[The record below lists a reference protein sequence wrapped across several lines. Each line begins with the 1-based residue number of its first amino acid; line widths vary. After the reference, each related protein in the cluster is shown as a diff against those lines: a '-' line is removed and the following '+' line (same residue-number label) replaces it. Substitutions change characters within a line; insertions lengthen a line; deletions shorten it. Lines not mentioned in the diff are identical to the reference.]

1 MRFSALRTSRVRLLA
16 LLLVAIFSFAAVGA
30 TTIASATD
38 ASAAKKCKKGYKKVG
53 NKCKKKKATSK
64 KKKATSKKKK
74 TTSSEG
80 LVTAVHVYG
89 VEKHDSDVR
98 VAGDIVTKG
107 MFVGTKSVTT
117 TVVSSTGTQ
126 TFTRTVKGWGHNE
139 SNFFLTLAVTG
150 DLPMQVTA
158 SVEGKTSSTFAIS
171 AWSPFPIA
179 WLPQ

>member
-38 ASAAKKCKKGYKKVG
+38 ASAAKKCKKGYKKVA
-53 NKCKKKKATSK
+53 NKCKKKKATG
-64 KKKATSKKKK
+64 KKKK

-158 SVEGKTSSTFAIS
+158 SVGGKTSSTFAIS